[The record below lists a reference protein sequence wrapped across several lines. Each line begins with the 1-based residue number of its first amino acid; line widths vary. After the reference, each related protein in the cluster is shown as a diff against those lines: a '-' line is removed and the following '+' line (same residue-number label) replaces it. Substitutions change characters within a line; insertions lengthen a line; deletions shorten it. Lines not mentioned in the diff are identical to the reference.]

1 MTAAPQTDLRIAIVF
16 FGITRSLRF
25 TLDSI
30 ARNLIAPARE
40 LSASVGLFGHFFRQN
55 RIYNPRSGE
64 SGRLDP
70 EEYRLLPLDQVER
83 EPPGE
88 CLADYPIEDLMQNG
102 DFWKDKFRSF
112 SNLVHQLHSLHRVT
126 LLAEAY
132 RPDIVIFA
140 RPDLHYLDPVS
151 PWLRDLAQDPAPKVL
166 VPDWAQWG
174 GLNDRLALVRGADS
188 IAAYGH
194 RVGVMLNYCADGR
207 MLHSEQLLKHAL
219 TDHAVRMIP
228 LHASRVRSDGRVVI
242 EDFRPGRG
250 AGGGGVTLAFDAYIA
265 AQAAQTQA
273 GTEQMP
279 ETQEINR
286 DRRP

>member
-1 MTAAPQTDLRIAIVF
+1 MTPAPQSDLRVAIVF

-30 ARNLIAPARE
+30 TQNVIAPARA
-40 LSASVGLFGHFFRQN
+40 LTSNIGLFGHFYNQN

-64 SGRLDP
+64 SGRLDR
-70 EEYRLLPLDQVER
+70 EEYRLLPLDQIER

-88 CLADYPIEDLMQNG
+88 CLADYPIEELMQNG

-112 SNLVHQLHSLHRVT
+112 SNLVHQLHSLHRAT
-126 LLAEAY
+126 LLAQAF

-140 RPDLHYLDPVS
+140 RPDLHYLDPVL
-151 PWLRDLAQDPAPKVL
+151 PWLADLAQDPVPLAM

-174 GLNDRLALVRGADS
+174 GLNDRFALVRGADA

-194 RVGVMLNYCADGR
+194 RVGVMLDYCADGR

-219 TDHAVRMIP
+219 TDQAVRMIP
-228 LHASRVRSDGRVVI
+228 WRASRVRSDGRVVI

-250 AGGGGVTLAFDAYIA
+250 AAGGGLTLPFDAYIA
-265 AQAAQTQA
+265 AQSAQTQTGA
-273 GTEQMP
+273 
-279 ETQEINR
+279 
-286 DRRP
+286 